1 MSNIIRNLII
11 ILLIMSYLSR
21 IAVAG
26 PAAYAAC
33 LATCCV
39 VSVGTGCPVCPSVC
53 IYALLAPGP

>member
-1 MSNIIRNLII
+1 
-11 ILLIMSYLSR
+11 MSYLSR